1 MICLNIVFFNQKRVR
16 TIRIDKSV
24 KSLTPLFYLK
34 SRLILFFSNNY
45 KMILINRNKINASY
59 TVEVSI
65 KMS

>member
-16 TIRIDKSV
+16 TIRIDKSI

-34 SRLILFFSNNY
+34 SRLIFFSNNY

>member
-1 MICLNIVFFNQKRVR
+1 MICLNIFFFNQKRVR
-16 TIRIDKSV
+16 TIRIDKSI
-24 KSLTPLFYLK
+24 KSLPPLFYLK
-34 SRLILFFSNNY
+34 SRLIFFSNNY